1 MLSLSIRSEA
11 IAVRQMGR
19 LRREAD
25 CEVLLA
31 FVAESAL
38 LLAFAAPILFFVATL
53 FRLAIAGMPDGVAGF
68 ADIGSYLHARAY
80 RRP

>member
-25 CEVLLA
+25 CEDLLG
-31 FVAESAL
+31 FVAESDL
-38 LLAFAAPILFFVATL
+38 LLAFAAPMLFFVATL
-53 FRLAIAGMPDGVAGF
+53 FRLALAGMPDGVAGF